1 MAKDPKPPK
10 DAKQVS
16 LILREVLDGAELADA
31 VAALEAEINA
41 LMADDKKWNLG
52 DVDLVQ
58 YNDGKG
64 GRNYLL
70 ASMTL
75 DA

>member
-1 MAKDPKPPK
+1 MAPPKPPK

-16 LILREVLDGAELADA
+16 LILREVDDGTELAAA
-31 VAALEAEINA
+31 VVALEAEINV
-41 LMADDKKWNLG
+41 LMAGDKKWNLD

-75 DA
+75 DK